1 MRVKGFDACL
11 FGGFVIFRK
20 SLLGVENG
28 TLLDEKVLK
37 DSENVGYAVGTLDL
51 SWKGFEKLSYL
62 VIV

>member
-1 MRVKGFDACL
+1 M
-11 FGGFVIFRK
+11 IFRK

-51 SWKGFEKLSYL
+51 SWKDLSWKGFEKLSYL